1 MALPCVDTK
10 KYLNNATLSIA
21 QWDSSKNV
29 NYTPGW
35 IICGNNLD
43 RRGRGWIRDCYRD
56 VERLLTFYKHAAPGT
71 IHDGDENNARWQVYK
86 YRKKKE
92 KLWRRLEVKYG
103 MEVLHSHEW
112 PDLEEEAEGEG
123 EEEVEEMDIDE
134 DESETSEP
142 DL

>member
-1 MALPCVDTK
+1 MVK
-10 KYLNNATLSIA
+10 SYVEEKIFE
-21 QWDSSKNV
+21 
-29 NYTPGW
+29 
-35 IICGNNLD
+35 
-43 RRGRGWIRDCYRD
+43 RD